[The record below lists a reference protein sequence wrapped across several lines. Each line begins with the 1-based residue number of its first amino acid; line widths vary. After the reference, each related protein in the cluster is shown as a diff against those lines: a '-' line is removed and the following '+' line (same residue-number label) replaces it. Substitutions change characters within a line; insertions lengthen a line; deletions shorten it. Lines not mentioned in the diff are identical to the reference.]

1 MRQSIRGCLGG
12 LSLLIASFFL
22 ILLVSCFHVNI
33 APVNIAVANGG
44 KEFLLEGVKVDKWKV
59 NDFLIRDYCR
69 DGVYRDIN
77 LTFGAEDTTAALNV
91 LYAAQERFEPERTFR
106 IAAGGKTVKFK
117 RYLIDDPLIPLF
129 NCYVLK
135 ADEEGRLGEDVYY
148 LNDLAMTRWHRWW
161 EGCNYVAYQA
171 LRMPGPDRAE
181 CVVKKLTKGYR
192 LENPKT
198 NGDVSVLLVVEGDV
212 LLSRIVETVAELSER
227 FGRDVYLMCDLY
239 GFNEW
244 LAADFPGRP

>member
-1 MRQSIRGCLGG
+1 MMLSFRDYSRGL
-12 LSLLIASFFL
+12 LLLIALLFL
-22 ILLVSCFHVNI
+22 FLLVSCFHVNV
-33 APVNIAVANGG
+33 APINIAVANGG

-59 NDFLIRDYCR
+59 NDFLIRDFCR

-77 LTFGAEDTTAALNV
+77 LTIGAGDTTAALNV

-148 LNDLAMTRWHRWW
+148 LNDLAMARWHSWW
-161 EGCNYVAYQA
+161 EGCNHVVYQVS
-171 LRMPGPDRAE
+171 RMPGPDCSE
-181 CVVKKLTKGYR
+181 CVVKKLTKGHR
-192 LENPKT
+192 HEKPK
-198 NGDVSVLLVVEGDV
+198 NNRDASVLLVVEGDV
-212 LLSRIVETVAELSER
+212 LLSRIAGTVTELSER
-227 FGRDVYLMCDLY
+227 FKCDVYLMCESY
-239 GFNEW
+239 GFNDW
-244 LAADFPGRP
+244 LAADFPEKL